1 MVAAGEIAKTQA
13 RPNANH
19 FYHSI
24 PQTVAAVQRE
34 QEGPVVQFQVGLQP
48 AGPAISLDD
57 LKAKAQACNRRRSDL
72 QNRQRIITED
82 LQQECARLEVLL
94 SLIDPFDEDL
104 PAGAAPMNNPYKDA
118 QLFIG
123 VDPGPKV
130 LGLVVYAVKPGE
142 TLGTVILADGK
153 ADPIR
158 ARQVIAALAADHP
171 IVVLE
176 HTHPGPPSWAVIHVP
191 QSCWGASGSMPASKR
206 CRSSCS
212 AQDIKALLGN
222 SDSAI
227 RRSICELHGYK
238 AETLHPAHEG
248 RLHGVSSH
256 AWQALAAVL
265 FHIHKHHHPIIE
277 EDTP

>member
-1 MVAAGEIAKTQA
+1 M
-13 RPNANH
+13 
-19 FYHSI
+19 
-24 PQTVAAVQRE
+24 
-34 QEGPVVQFQVGLQP
+34 
-48 AGPAISLDD
+48 D
-57 LKAKAQACNRRRSDL
+57 
-72 QNRQRIITED
+72 
-82 LQQECARLEVLL
+82 
-94 SLIDPFDEDL
+94 
-104 PAGAAPMNNPYKDA
+104 NPYQDA

-176 HTHPGPPSWAVIHVP
+176 HTHPGPPSWSVIHTTVMLGRI
-191 QSCWGASGSMPASKR
+191 WEYASIQEVQVFPAQR
-206 CRSSCS
+206 R
-212 AQDIKALLGN
+212 DIKRLLGN